1 MNFKLKVIKKTNIT
15 KNGNSTVPRA
25 LTEEFSKMKANLV
38 VKLVTKPRVLIK
50 IPFSSSHPNFIQ
62 F

>member
-25 LTEEFSKMKANLV
+25 LTEEFSKMKANLIA
-38 VKLVTKPRVLIK
+38 KLVTKGAFELT
-50 IPFSSSHPNFIQ
+50 SN
-62 F
+62 